1 MNKTFTIDDKS
12 YAEEDMNED
21 QKRLFNTIL
30 NVQHEIGSVKLKFDS
45 YDTYAK
51 VLSQQLAHSLTSKSA
66 DEPSETQIQSQ
77 LEYISQWLRRQISR
91 CSSSIVEAKGQ
102 FDSEDRHKHKCV
114 RRQHPELDI
123 RFVFSN
129 AKAKLYKGSKS
140 TYSDWCNKN
149 KFLWSNKTIPD
160 AWLNEPGKCTTKRLI
175 QLKQKRK
182 KQI

>member
-66 DEPSETQIQSQ
+66 DESSET
-77 LEYISQWLRRQISR
+77 
-91 CSSSIVEAKGQ
+91 
-102 FDSEDRHKHKCV
+102 
-114 RRQHPELDI
+114 
-123 RFVFSN
+123 
-129 AKAKLYKGSKS
+129 
-140 TYSDWCNKN
+140 
-149 KFLWSNKTIPD
+149 
-160 AWLNEPGKCTTKRLI
+160 
-175 QLKQKRK
+175 
-182 KQI
+182 

>member
-66 DEPSETQIQSQ
+66 DEPSET
-77 LEYISQWLRRQISR
+77 
-91 CSSSIVEAKGQ
+91 
-102 FDSEDRHKHKCV
+102 
-114 RRQHPELDI
+114 
-123 RFVFSN
+123 
-129 AKAKLYKGSKS
+129 
-140 TYSDWCNKN
+140 
-149 KFLWSNKTIPD
+149 
-160 AWLNEPGKCTTKRLI
+160 
-175 QLKQKRK
+175 
-182 KQI
+182 